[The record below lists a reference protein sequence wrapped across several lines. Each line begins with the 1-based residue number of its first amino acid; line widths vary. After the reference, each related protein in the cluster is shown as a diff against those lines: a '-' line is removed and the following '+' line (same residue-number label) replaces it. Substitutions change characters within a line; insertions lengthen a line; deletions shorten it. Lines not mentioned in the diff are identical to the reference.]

1 MAESIKELVKRI
13 IDSELECIYVK
24 DFSYNS
30 GSSVD
35 FESVDD
41 YIKFCKSHD
50 IKTTFYSSYG
60 SKEDDYCNCQ
70 FFSTWNSM
78 HVGYI
83 ANEEED
89 NSILDNKQTDYDYDE
104 DYDDKDDEFLD
115 GPSYF
120 ELRGIEEAKSNEN
133 DFIDKYSKKIYDS
146 NILTNYNM
154 FLLHTNRE
162 LYADYFL
169 HEFPDYTPDD
179 FEEEKHIA
187 CQFLEESKEKLNN
200 ENLSKEEK
208 QRIGEK
214 YEKEF
219 TFLIRKVFA
228 KRANATETI
237 NRMYRERAEQRK
249 KDMIEIP
256 KLIRQEV
263 SEYPELGS
271 LKTKASIEKYAD
283 KLRKEWKDEKK
294 YNFLTLKQIKY
305 IIEEEIEKL

>member
-1 MAESIKELVKRI
+1 MGESIKETVQKI
-13 IDSELECIYVK
+13 IDAELECIYVK
-24 DFSYNS
+24 DFSYDS
-30 GSSVD
+30 GTSVD

-41 YIKFCKSHD
+41 YIKFCKSHE
-50 IKTTFYSSYG
+50 IKTTFYSPYG

-83 ANEEED
+83 ANEEEK
-89 NSILDNKQTDYDYDE
+89 NTALENEQNDYDNDDDYE
-104 DYDDKDDEFLD
+104 DNDDELLN

-120 ELRGIEEAKSNEN
+120 ELRGIEEAKSNED
-133 DFIDKYSKKIYDS
+133 DFIDKYSKKIYDT
-146 NILTNYNM
+146 NVLTNYNM

-162 LYADYFL
+162 LYQDYFL
-169 HEFPDYTPDD
+169 HEFPDFTPDS
-179 FEEEKHIA
+179 FEEEKQIA
-187 CQFLEESKEKLNN
+187 TQFLEESKEKLKDV
-200 ENLSKEEK
+200 NLSNEEK
-208 QRIGEK
+208 QRIGENYK
-214 YEKEF
+214 REF

-237 NRMYRERAEQRK
+237 NRIYRERAEQRK

-263 SEYPELGS
+263 SEYPELGT